1 MCLRPLLPALVLG
14 SGLACGTP
22 LLSGGPPAPPDRE
35 VRIAAAADLK
45 FALDAVFAAT
55 AASTRGIRPAV
66 TYGSSGSFYAQI
78 ENGAP
83 FDLFLSADAQYP
95 RRLAAKG
102 LADGEPFVYAVGRIA
117 LWVPASSKLDL
128 GTLGLRALLDPSV
141 RKVAIANPRHAPYG
155 RAAEAAMT
163 SLGLFDGVRG
173 KLVLGENVA
182 QTAQFV
188 QSGAADAGIVAL
200 SLALAPQMRSAGRY
214 VEIPLESYP
223 RMEQGGMVL
232 RGAREP
238 AAARAL
244 RDVLLG
250 SRGRKVLKEY
260 GFFLP
265 APVPAPVS
273 KP

>member
-1 MCLRPLLPALVLG
+1 MRLWPLVRALVPG
-14 SGLACGTP
+14 FALACGTP
-22 LLSGGPPAPPDRE
+22 LPDGTPPSPPARE

-45 FALDAVFAAT
+45 VALEAVFAAT
-55 AASTRGIRPAV
+55 ASSTRGIRPAV

-83 FDLFLSADAQYP
+83 FDLFLSADAEYP

-102 LADGEPFVYAVGRIA
+102 QADGEPFLYAVGRIA
-117 LWVPASSKLDL
+117 LWVPASSRLDL
-128 GTLGLRALLDPSV
+128 GTLGLRALLNPSV

-155 RAAEAAMT
+155 RAAEAALT
-163 SLGLFDGVRG
+163 SLGILDGVKG

-182 QTAQFV
+182 QAAQFV

-200 SLALAPQMRSAGRY
+200 SLALAPPMRSSGRY

-223 RMEQGGMVL
+223 RMEQGGIVL
-232 RGAREP
+232 KGAREP

-244 RDVLLG
+244 RDALLG
-250 SRGRKVLKEY
+250 SRGREVLKEY

-265 APVPAPVS
+265 APVPTMVPAP
-273 KP
+273 